1 MKSKKLAIGL
11 LVMLALVVTT
21 GTFAFWAS
29 GVTGSNDSA
38 TGTVTIGTGDA
49 VTTTVTVGNETSTGP
64 LVPVGF
70 EGGSDV
76 NNVDLIFEIDWDGT
90 GAEGATGT
98 LVVTVDSIEV
108 GGTDYSGLFT
118 VDVSS
123 QPSITA
129 GTLFDYTVNVEFTNE
144 PADQAE
150 YDAVAGN
157 DVVVTLTFTVN
168 AD

>member
-29 GVTGSNDSA
+29 SVTGNNDSA

-49 VTTTVTVGNETSTGP
+49 VTTTVVVNDETSGGP

-70 EGGSDV
+70 TGTND
-76 NNVDLIFEIDWDGT
+76 VDLTFGVDWTGT

-98 LVVTVDSIEV
+98 LAVTVDSIEV
-108 GGTDYSGLFT
+108 GGVDYSGLFT
-118 VDVSS
+118 VTVVSGTGA
-123 QPSITA
+123 ITVD
-129 GTLFDYTVNVEFTNE
+129 GTTQNVVVNVEFTNE
-144 PADQAE
+144 PADQTE
-150 YDAVAGN
+150 YNAVAGN
-157 DVVVTLTFTVN
+157 DVVVTLTFTVTTP
-168 AD
+168 